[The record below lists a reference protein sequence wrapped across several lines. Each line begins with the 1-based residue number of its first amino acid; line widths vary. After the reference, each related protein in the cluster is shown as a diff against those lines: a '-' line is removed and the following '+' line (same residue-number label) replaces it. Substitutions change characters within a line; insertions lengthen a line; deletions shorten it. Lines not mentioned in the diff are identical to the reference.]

1 MPGHTNDP
9 SHISPGLSPVPGLVT
24 ECSSHCSLF
33 RSPLVTPGH
42 PLTGCLRAQLSHHR
56 QVWVILRQRSLLN
69 TLSCHLWHVPL
80 LGRWF
85 TSTGTQL
92 TNERAAGAELSNQR
106 QGIPGPADILNVSK
120 YYQPHVRTSG

>member
-1 MPGHTNDP
+1 MTPLTYLLDYLLYQVW
-9 SHISPGLSPVPGLVT
+9 SQSVPAIA
-24 ECSSHCSLF
+24 HCSGP
-33 RSPLVTPGH
+33 PLVTPGH
-42 PLTGCLRAQLSHHR
+42 PLTGCLWVQLSHHR
-56 QVWVILRQRSLLN
+56 QVWVILRQRSLLY

-120 YYQPHVRTSG
+120 YYRPHVRTSG